1 MSQWIA
7 LLLVPPV
14 NVYELP
20 TARWTVPS
28 IFLVECDVLHVA
40 LDPRV
45 AADAELPQP
54 TRAVVGVEYFEQELL
69 SQLRRRDDDP
79 AVLDLLDY
87 RLDQRAG
94 ERRRAHLHLPARLT
108 PMDRSTRR
116 RAYSSSRGSRTNA

>member
-28 IFLVECDVLHVA
+28 IFSSNATFLHVA

-79 AVLDLLDY
+79 AVLELEAHPGDLAPVVDGRELRELDHAVRRILDG
-87 RLDQRAG
+87 RL
-94 ERRRAHLHLPARLT
+94 
-108 PMDRSTRR
+108 
-116 RAYSSSRGSRTNA
+116 